1 MSLVKDILLRTEFHD
16 PDLSKVRA
24 DEKRQ
29 EILEILHSAD
39 PDHYSRLWMVGFLRF
54 VGYDEAEVLDII
66 DKGNS
71 WSDYDARITQRH
83 VSSVFRKNA
92 KRDIQ
97 EPVQAGSPGIAAVLP
112 ERLMLDFEP
121 RLCVIGNIRVK
132 CYNKKCERCKLKE
145 GIK

>member
-16 PDLSKVRA
+16 PVLSKVRA

-39 PDHYSRLWMVGFLRF
+39 PDHYSRLWIVGFLRF
-54 VGYDEAEVLDII
+54 VGYDEAEILDII
-66 DKGNS
+66 HKGNS

-83 VSSVFRKNA
+83 VSSIFRKNTG
-92 KRDIQ
+92 RDIQ
-97 EPVQAGSPGIAAVLP
+97 EPVQVGSPGIAAVLLN
-112 ERLMLDFEP
+112 RLMLDFEP

-132 CYNKKCERCKLKE
+132 CYYKKCERCSLEE